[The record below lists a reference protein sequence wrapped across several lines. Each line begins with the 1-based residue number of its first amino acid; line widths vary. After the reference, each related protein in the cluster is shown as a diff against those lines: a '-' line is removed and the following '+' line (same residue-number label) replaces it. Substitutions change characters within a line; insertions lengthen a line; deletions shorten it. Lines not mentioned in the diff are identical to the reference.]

1 MAHSNELVW
10 RSSGPAL
17 RGQVLGYRGFLFG
30 ARGPGRWLVAPD
42 GVVKVVLGFSGPLR
56 VADAVRPTRPVT
68 AISLISGVHATATVG
83 ERTGPVHGVTV
94 LLTPLAAYRLL
105 AVPMDRLACRN
116 LDMTELLG
124 ERLRRVVGALA
135 EAPTWGSRFALLD
148 QLLTARLLAGPRCA
162 PELAWA
168 WRQLHRTAGRTS
180 VRQLAAGTGW
190 SHRQLERRFLEQVG
204 LPPKS
209 LAQVLRLQAAL
220 RYKKRGM
227 TWAEV
232 AAAAGY
238 HDQPHFTRSFKAMI
252 GCTPGRFPAT
262 RAETGRSGPLDSL
275 PDQFMSE
282 LLHGRTTAVSRLCKT
297 P

>member
-1 MAHSNELVW
+1 M
-10 RSSGPAL
+10 
-17 RGQVLGYRGFLFG
+17 FG

-42 GVVKVVLGFSGPLR
+42 GVVKIVLGFSGPLR

-83 ERTGPVHGVTV
+83 EHAGPVHGVTV

-105 AVPMDRLACRN
+105 AVPMAQLACRN
-116 LDMTELLG
+116 VDVAELFG
-124 ERLRRVVGALA
+124 ERLRRFAGRLA
-135 EAPTWGSRFALLD
+135 EAPTWGTRFALLD
-148 QLLTARLLAGPRCA
+148 QVLTARLLSGPRCS

-168 WRQLHRTAGRTS
+168 WRQLHRSAGRTS
-180 VRQLAAGTGW
+180 VRRLAAGTGW

-238 HDQPHFTRSFKAMI
+238 HDQSHFTRSFKAMI
-252 GCTPGRFPAT
+252 GCTPGRFPAA
-262 RAETGRSGPLDSL
+262 RAESGRGGPLDSL
-275 PDQFMSE
+275 PDQFTSE
-282 LLHGRTTAVSRLCKT
+282 LLSGRATGMSRLCKT
-297 P
+297 L